1 MQFCFSHSTFTSPT
15 RCSPTRC
22 SPPSGWILTGSR
34 VLHPLPSHAMI
45 QPFIRGPC
53 ASERQHVVLSVAAFG
68 DSQSLFYSHLV
79 SSSSSSSGGRGSVQ
93 SLTSV
98 QLLYSASLQAWTSTS
113 SAGIGD
119 LGCLLSKC
127 CLKVLGSGIC
137 VWTQNRNNIKHFLPL
152 FHTEM
157 IFFVEINL
165 KMMPNLQMHLSMS
178 LTKGLRHN

>member
-1 MQFCFSHSTFTSPT
+1 MWCWCNSASHTAH
-15 RCSPTRC
+15 
-22 SPPSGWILTGSR
+22 SPPPPAALPQVAESWQVPGFSIHFLHMPWFNHSSV
-34 VLHPLPSHAMI
+34 VLVHLKDS
-45 QPFIRGPC
+45 
-53 ASERQHVVLSVAAFG
+53 HVVLSVAAFG

-79 SSSSSSSGGRGSVQ
+79 SSSSSGSVR

-137 VWTQNRNNIKHFLPL
+137 VWTKIETISNIFCHYFIQKW
-152 FHTEM
+152 
-157 IFFVEINL
+157 FFCWNQFENDA
-165 KMMPNLQMHLSMS
+165 
-178 LTKGLRHN
+178 

>member
-1 MQFCFSHSTFTSPT
+1 MPFCFSHSTFT
-15 RCSPTRC
+15 SPTRC

-53 ASERQHVVLSVAAFG
+53 ASERQHVVLSMAALG

-79 SSSSSSSGGRGSVQ
+79 SSSSSSGGRGSVR

-157 IFFVEINL
+157 IFLL
-165 KMMPNLQMHLSMS
+165 KSIWKWCIIWCIREHES
-178 LTKGLRHN
+178 LPFD